1 MSYVPLSDDETRV
14 IFTSEASS
22 NLAGLE
28 GSEQQ
33 AILKKILSILQSES
47 PPSSF
52 VREEIQ
58 NLDIIAIGSQIR
70 LYSKVVERIPRGN
83 AEFDILYIFYID
95 DDHDYEQRAL
105 ATYSHEAQTKMERL
119 TSLETVFDVQEYFEE
134 MNALDEDDIR
144 DLLDE

>member
-1 MSYVPLSDDETRV
+1 MT
-14 IFTSEASS
+14 
-22 NLAGLE
+22 GLE

-33 AILKKILSILQSES
+33 AILKKILSVLQSES

-58 NLDIIAIGSQIR
+58 NIDIIAISSQIR

-95 DDHDYEQRAL
+95 DDHDYEQRDL
-105 ATYSHEAQTKMERL
+105 ATYSHEAQAKTESL
-119 TSLETVFDVQEYFEE
+119 TSLETVLDVQEYFEE
-134 MNALDEDDIR
+134 MNALDEGDIQ
-144 DLLDE
+144 DLLDA

>member
-14 IFTSEASS
+14 IFTSEARS

-33 AILKKILSILQSES
+33 AILKKILSVLQSES

-105 ATYSHEAQTKMERL
+105 ATYSYEAQAKMESL

-134 MNALDEDDIR
+134 MNALDEGDIR
-144 DLLDE
+144 DLLDA